1 MSGES
6 SDGGSPGAISWH
18 LTRRRSGRHRRRAMS
33 RPQYLLLVF
42 GLWISVSVPLAAAFF
57 LADTLDWY
65 PWLVLFGAGV
75 LVGAILFKPMWRAHQ
90 RLREVSKGFMR
101 SGSLGPL
108 VWLAP
113 PLWTMALG
121 MFANAYLD
129 PSPPTEH
136 ASEVVRVTT
145 GKNRAFYLREFR
157 PGGGEFRLSG
167 GNSLVQGLT
176 QGQAV
181 TLVARAGLFGWGR
194 LVAITPR

>member
-1 MSGES
+1 
-6 SDGGSPGAISWH
+6 
-18 LTRRRSGRHRRRAMS
+18 MS
-33 RPQYLLLVF
+33 RSQYLLLTY
-42 GLWISVSVPLAAAFF
+42 GLSVSVTAPLAAAVF

-75 LVGAILFKPMWRAHQ
+75 LAAAVLFKPMWRAHQ
-90 RLREVSKGFMR
+90 WLRGVSRGFMR

-129 PSPPTEH
+129 PSPPAQH

-145 GKNRAFYLREFR
+145 GKNRGFYFREFR
-157 PGGGEFRLSG
+157 PDGGEFRLGG
-167 GNSLVQGLT
+167 GNSLVQGLV

-181 TLVARAGLFGWGR
+181 TLVARPGLFGWVR
-194 LVAITPR
+194 IVAITPR